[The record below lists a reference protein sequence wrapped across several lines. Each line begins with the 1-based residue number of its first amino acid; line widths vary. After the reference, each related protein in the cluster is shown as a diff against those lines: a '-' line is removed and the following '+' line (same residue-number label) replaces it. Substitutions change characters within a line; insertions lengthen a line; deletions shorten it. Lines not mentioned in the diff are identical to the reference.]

1 MVLILWYVLN
11 GTLNRNWQSLVIKK
25 ELFFF
30 LDRCI
35 QVPTFE
41 KETGTFSECYLC
53 KNFSNDMCCENI
65 FRQKFAFLL
74 VRKMHFSRENEYTI
88 TNFLSDYDSNSHCI
102 RSLKIQEFFCQ
113 PILREI
119 NFSLSS

>member
-41 KETGTFSECYLC
+41 KETGTFFECYLC

-74 VRKMHFSRENEYTI
+74 VTEKCIFSRENEYTI
-88 TNFLSDYDSNSHCI
+88 TNFLSDYDSNFHCI
-102 RSLKIQEFFCQ
+102 HIVKI
-113 PILREI
+113 
-119 NFSLSS
+119 